1 MRIAIAIVIPLVI
14 PLLATVPAV
23 AGQHTATFSVPNM
36 TCPLCPVTVATAI
49 RHLDG
54 IVSVSTDVDAKTATV
69 VFDDGK
75 TSSAAIAAAS
85 TNAGYA
91 AALVKEQ

>member
-1 MRIAIAIVIPLVI
+1 MRIAIAIAVL
-14 PLLATVPAV
+14 LLAAAPAA
-23 AGQHTATFSVPNM
+23 AGQRTATFSVPDM

-49 RHLDG
+49 KRLDG

-69 VFDDGK
+69 VFDAGK
-75 TSSAAIAAAS
+75 TSTAAIAAAS

>member
-1 MRIAIAIVIPLVI
+1 MHIAIAIAVL
-14 PLLATVPAV
+14 LLATAPAA
-23 AGQHTATFSVPNM
+23 AGQRTATFSVPDM
-36 TCPLCPVTVATAI
+36 TCPICPVTVATAI
-49 RHLDG
+49 KRLDG
-54 IVSVSTDVDAKTATV
+54 IVAVSTDIDAKTATV

-75 TSSAAIAAAS
+75 TSTAAIADAS

>member
-1 MRIAIAIVIPLVI
+1 MRIATAIAV
-14 PLLATVPAV
+14 LLLTTVLAA
-23 AGQHTATFSVPNM
+23 AGQHTATFSVPEM

-54 IVSVSTDVDAKTATV
+54 IVSVTADVSAKTATV

-75 TSSAAIAAAS
+75 TSTGAIADAS

-91 AALVKEQ
+91 ATLMKEQ

>member
-1 MRIAIAIVIPLVI
+1 MRIAIAILV
-14 PLLATVPAV
+14 PLLATAPAV
-23 AGQHTATFSVPNM
+23 AGQHTATFSVPDM
-36 TCPLCPVTVATAI
+36 TCSLCPITVATAI
-49 RHLDG
+49 KHLDG

-75 TSSAAIAAAS
+75 TSTAAIADAS